1 MGRRKALPRI
11 IALKIVLT
19 LEVEGVEDVLVAG
32 VSILSRQGAG
42 EAMVIVLLYSSSNI
56 REYSLALADFW
67 P

>member
-1 MGRRKALPRI
+1 VGRRKALPRI

-19 LEVEGVEDVLVAG
+19 PEVEGARDVPVAG
-32 VSILSRQGAG
+32 VSISSREGAG
-42 EAMVIVLLYSSSNI
+42 EAMVVVLLYGSSNI